1 MKVNPPSERSIRL
14 ISGLF
19 MFSFA
24 TCHFLSHATGLLL
37 LDNMELVGRGVFL
50 APWRNTPMR
59 VALLVCFVTHC
70 GLGLRALYRRR
81 HLRMPAIEAV
91 QLGLGLTIP
100 YLLIP
105 HSFDV
110 RLGYSL
116 FGFEDSYYR
125 VVYKYW
131 LTQPLTGLPRQFS
144 LLLAV
149 WTHGCIGIHMWL
161 RFRPGYGRWRAPLL
175 IAAVAI
181 PTLAVMGINNAGWDT
196 TLRARADADFRAL
209 HGPPPAGSVR
219 AIEGIELTEFLQGLQ
234 IAYIVLVA
242 LVFFARAFRS
252 CRARRTRGVTIS
264 YASGPIVT
272 VPRGYSI
279 LEASRS
285 IPIPHESVCGG
296 RARCSTCRVRIQRGL
311 PELPLASAI
320 ERATLARIGAPE
332 NVRLACQVRPEFDVT
347 LAVLLASSRPARGFG
362 VDLTESQELT
372 VTAMFIDLRN
382 STGLASGRLPFDAM
396 FFVDRYV
403 QAVTA
408 AIQANAGKVT
418 SVAGDGVMSV
428 FGLDGDAAA
437 GARDALTAAD
447 SLWSSLDRLSA
458 DFAEELV
465 ALKFGVGVHTGLSV
479 IGSVGLPGQTSIQ
492 FLGDTG
498 NIASRLES
506 LTKETGCTMIVSA
519 STIAA
524 AGMST
529 PGWVG
534 ADLEI
539 RGLERPAPRI
549 SRL

>member
-1 MKVNPPSERSIRL
+1 MNRFAEA
-14 ISGLF
+14 GL
-19 MFSFA
+19 A
-24 TCHFLSHATGLLL
+24 A
-37 LDNMELVGRGVFL
+37 R
-50 APWRNTPMR
+50 
-59 VALLVCFVTHC
+59 
-70 GLGLRALYRRR
+70 
-81 HLRMPAIEAV
+81 PAACE
-91 QLGLGLTIP
+91 
-100 YLLIP
+100 
-105 HSFDV
+105 
-110 RLGYSL
+110 
-116 FGFEDSYYR
+116 
-125 VVYKYW
+125 
-131 LTQPLTGLPRQFS
+131 
-144 LLLAV
+144 
-149 WTHGCIGIHMWL
+149 
-161 RFRPGYGRWRAPLL
+161 
-175 IAAVAI
+175 
-181 PTLAVMGINNAGWDT
+181 
-196 TLRARADADFRAL
+196 
-209 HGPPPAGSVR
+209 
-219 AIEGIELTEFLQGLQ
+219 
-234 IAYIVLVA
+234 
-242 LVFFARAFRS
+242 
-252 CRARRTRGVTIS
+252 
-264 YASGPIVT
+264 
-272 VPRGYSI
+272 
-279 LEASRS
+279 
-285 IPIPHESVCGG
+285 
-296 RARCSTCRVRIQRGL
+296 IQRGL

-437 GARDALTAAD
+437 GARDALTAAN

-539 RGLERPAPRI
+539 RGLSDPLPAYLVFDREELA
-549 SRL
+549 SVALTASS